1 MPSAGVEDGVLREL
15 LNEAHQM
22 IMKGEDPSNVKKM
35 GSGAWNEGTPW
46 LESVGG
52 TPHDR
57 MIEGIKRFL
66 EDRYEYG
73 GSAESGLVVTP
84 YLWRIDEG
92 VPHPGSSRR
101 EAMGGYWESSMA
113 KR

>member
-1 MPSAGVEDGVLREL
+1 MLREL